1 MARKKL
7 PPASE
12 HDRQVIGGLL
22 RDVRRY
28 AGYRSVETAAN
39 TVSCPASR
47 QSIYTYERGEQL
59 PSLRQFLEL
68 VEFYVLEAP
77 AKGARPVADLRAH
90 GVASVVRALEL
101 PAYHLLHARELIA
114 RMQAEE

>member
-7 PPASE
+7 PPVSDQ
-12 HDRQVIGGLL
+12 DRKVVGVLL
-22 RDVRRY
+22 RDIRRFS
-28 AGYRSVETAAN
+28 GYRSVEAAAN
-39 TVSCPASR
+39 TASCPASR

-68 VEFYVLEAP
+68 VEFYVLGAP
-77 AKGARPVADLRAH
+77 TKGALPAADLRAH

-101 PAYHLLHARELIA
+101 PAYHLPQARDLIA
-114 RMQAEE
+114 RMQS

>member
-7 PPASE
+7 PPVSD
-12 HDRQVIGGLL
+12 HDRHVIGGLL
-22 RDVRRY
+22 RDLRRF
-28 AGYRSVETAAN
+28 AGYRSVETASN
-39 TVSCPASR
+39 TAACPASR

-77 AKGARPVADLRAH
+77 AKAARPAVDLRAH
-90 GVASVVRALEL
+90 GVAAVVRAVEL
-101 PAYHLLHARELIA
+101 PAYHLTHARDLIA
-114 RMQAEE
+114 RMQSEE

>member
-7 PPASE
+7 PPVSD
-12 HDRQVIGGLL
+12 HDRHVIGGLL
-22 RDVRRY
+22 RDLRRF
-28 AGYRSVETAAN
+28 AGYRSVETASN

-77 AKGARPVADLRAH
+77 AKAARPAADLRAH
-90 GVASVVRALEL
+90 GVAAVVRGLEL
-101 PAYHLLHARELIA
+101 PAYHLTHARDLIA
-114 RMQAEE
+114 RMQSEE

>member
-7 PPASE
+7 PPVSD
-12 HDRQVIGGLL
+12 HDRHVIGGLL
-22 RDVRRY
+22 RDLRRFS
-28 AGYRSVETAAN
+28 GYRSVETASN
-39 TVSCPASR
+39 TATCPASR

-77 AKGARPVADLRAH
+77 AKAARPAVDLRAH
-90 GVASVVRALEL
+90 GVAAVVRGLEL
-101 PAYHLLHARELIA
+101 PAYHLTHARDLIA
-114 RMQAEE
+114 RMQSEE